1 MDQPVPDYL
10 NPGVPAGLP
19 HFEAP
24 VVEATPESLAGYGE
38 LVDDPEDRPIEIVPW
53 PVAGWRKLDP
63 STGDEGGTTEG
74 IFDFIWEGDTL
85 RGRNAAVNGDYIL
98 GWAVDPATAKG
109 GERSELPEQVLL
121 WHLNY
126 HPDGGQLFFPLER
139 SAFMAP
145 LALPGDDLKPEDI
158 KIFHVQGGKGLYI
171 HPSIWHEGIF
181 PLSPAS
187 RVFDRQ
193 GKVHARVSCDLAR
206 EFGVLLKVPLRT
218 PA

>member
-1 MDQPVPDYL
+1 MEQPVPNYL

-19 HFEAP
+19 LYEAP
-24 VVEATPESLAGYGE
+24 VITATPESLEGYGE
-38 LVDDPEDRPIEIVPW
+38 LVSDPEERPIEIVPW
-53 PVAGWRKLDP
+53 PVPGWRKLDP
-63 STGDEGGTTEG
+63 NTGDEGGTTEG
-74 IFDFIWEGDTL
+74 VFDFTWEGDTL
-85 RGRNAAVNGDYIL
+85 RGRNAAVGGDYVL
-98 GWAVDPATAKG
+98 GWAVDPAEAKV
-109 GERSELPEQVLL
+109 GERVELPEQVLL

-126 HPDGGQLFFPLER
+126 HPDGGQLFFPLDG

-158 KIFHVQGGKGLYI
+158 KIFFVEAGKGLYI

-181 PLSPAS
+181 PLSPRS

-193 GKVHARVSCDLAR
+193 GKVHARISCDLAR
-206 EFGVLLKVPLRT
+206 EFGFLLKVPLRA